1 MTEQQ
6 VQPQPQRRPAPRR
19 RPKALPTVLAAVAVF
34 AVAFEFLAFQLSSG
48 RDPAI
53 GSSSPAAVT
62 RQAVAR
68 PVNKRIVITRVID
81 SGTGVSGMTSAGS
94 VAPSAASTTAA
105 AAPAPVTTST
115 S

>member
-1 MTEQQ
+1 MTEHQ
-6 VQPQPQRRPAPRR
+6 VEPEPEPRPAPRR

-53 GSSSPAAVT
+53 GGATSAVT
-62 RQAVAR
+62 RQAAAR
-68 PVNKRIVITRVID
+68 PVNKRLVITRVIAP
-81 SGTGVSGMTSAGS
+81 SSAGTS
-94 VAPSAASTTAA
+94 STTSIGAA
-105 AAPAPVTTST
+105 TATAAPAPVTTST

>member
-1 MTEQQ
+1 MTDHQ
-6 VQPQPQRRPAPRR
+6 VQPEPELRPAPRR

-53 GSSSPAAVT
+53 GGATGAVT

-81 SGTGVSGMTSAGS
+81 SRTGASGMTSAGS
-94 VAPSAASTTAA
+94 VAPSGASTIAA
-105 AAPAPVTTST
+105 AAPAPITTAT

>member
-1 MTEQQ
+1 MTEHQ
-6 VQPQPQRRPAPRR
+6 VEPEPEPRPAPRR

-53 GSSSPAAVT
+53 GGATAAVT
-62 RQAVAR
+62 RQAAAR
-68 PVNKRIVITRVID
+68 PVNKRLVITRVIAP
-81 SGTGVSGMTSAGS
+81 SSAGTSRTTSAG
-94 VAPSAASTTAA
+94 AATAT

>member
-1 MTEQQ
+1 MTEHQ
-6 VQPQPQRRPAPRR
+6 VQPESQRRPAPRR

-53 GSSSPAAVT
+53 GGATAAVT

-68 PVNKRIVITRVID
+68 PVNKRIVVTRVIAPR
-81 SGTGVSGMTSAGS
+81 SASTSSTISAG
-94 VAPSAASTTAA
+94 AATVTP
-105 AAPAPVTTST
+105 APAPVTTST